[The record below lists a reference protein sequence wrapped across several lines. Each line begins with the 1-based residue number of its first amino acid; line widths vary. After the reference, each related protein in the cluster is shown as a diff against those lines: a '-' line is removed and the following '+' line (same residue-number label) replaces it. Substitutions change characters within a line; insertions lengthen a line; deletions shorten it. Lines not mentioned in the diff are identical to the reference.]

1 MNFNV
6 IRNKIE
12 KFLFEEDPE
21 NENGII
27 GNETKVK
34 PQKVETS
41 KPEPKIEIKEEPAE
55 KPDNCH

>member
-21 NENGII
+21 NENGIV
-27 GNETKVK
+27 EKKTEAK
-34 PQKVETS
+34 PQKVETP
-41 KPEPKIEIKEEPAE
+41 KPEPKIEIKEGP
-55 KPDNCH
+55 